1 MRTAV
6 CATAALAALALLAG
20 CSDAHLPD
28 VEQVARDFAAADP
41 ATRCDLLT
49 DAVVQALEHEEPTG
63 CPVALEEL
71 PLGTGGVVSA
81 QVWGQEAQ
89 VRLTDDTLFLSRT
102 PDGWEVAA
110 AGCEAAGEG
119 RYDCLVEGS

>member
-1 MRTAV
+1 MAWWV
-6 CATAALAALALLAG
+6 PALVVPVLGVLAG
-20 CSDAHLPD
+20 CSDVHLPD
-28 VEQVARDFAAADP
+28 VEQVAGDFAVADP

-49 DAVVQALEHEEPTG
+49 DAAVQALEHEEPTG
-63 CPVALEEL
+63 CPVVLEEL
-71 PLGTGGVVSA
+71 PLGTGGVVST

-89 VRLTDDTLFLSRT
+89 VRLTDDTLFLTRA

-110 AGCEAAGEG
+110 AGCRPSGEG

>member
-6 CATAALAALALLAG
+6 RWAAVLVVLAG
-20 CSDAHLPD
+20 CSDVHLPE
-28 VEQVARDFAAADP
+28 VEQVARDFADGDP
-41 ATRCDLLT
+41 VVRCDLLT
-49 DAVVQALEHEEPTG
+49 EAAVTAVEHEEPTG
-63 CPVALEEL
+63 CPVALEQL
-71 PLGTGGVVSA
+71 PLGAGGVVSA

-102 PDGWEVAA
+102 PDGWRVAA
-110 AGCEAAGEG
+110 AGCEASGQG